1 MMHIVMTIYRGV
13 LLEKDS
19 LHSAMNKEEME
30 LSKVRHVRYAKY
42 SILIFLTVMVGFI
55 MELHSDH
62 QIGNKEFSTTVNSE
76 GIKTIVPVT
85 ELHHYHNSFF
95 LTINVS

>member
-30 LSKVRHVRYAKY
+30 LSKVR
-42 SILIFLTVMVGFI
+42 IFLTVMVGFI